1 MYRPAALWDLAAMTP
16 QPLTQA
22 PSAAELR
29 LRIAEL
35 QDERLAAVESG
46 LAGNAMYMSD
56 LDADLARSRAVYVGM
71 AVTEIASL
79 RASLDA
85 PLVG

>member
-1 MYRPAALWDLAAMTP
+1 MYRPAGLWDLAGMTP

-22 PSAAELR
+22 TSASELR

-46 LAGNAMYMSD
+46 LGGNATYMSD
-56 LDADLARSRAVYVGM
+56 LDADLARSRAAYVGM
-71 AVTEIASL
+71 AVSEIASL
-79 RASLDA
+79 RASFDG

>member
-1 MYRPAALWDLAAMTP
+1 MTP

-22 PSAAELR
+22 PSAFELR

-46 LAGNAMYMSD
+46 LGGNGTYMTD
-56 LDADLARSRAVYVGM
+56 LDADLARARAAYVGM

-79 RASLDA
+79 RASLDG

>member
-1 MYRPAALWDLAAMTP
+1 MTP

-22 PSAAELR
+22 PSATELR

-35 QDERLAAVESG
+35 QDERLVAVESG
-46 LAGNAMYMSD
+46 LARNVTYMTD
-56 LDADLARSRAVYVGM
+56 LDADIARARAAYVGM

-79 RASLDA
+79 RASLDG

>member
-1 MYRPAALWDLAAMTP
+1 MTP
-16 QPLTQA
+16 QSLTQA

-35 QDERLAAVESG
+35 QDERLAAVENG
-46 LAGNAMYMSD
+46 LAGNATYMTD
-56 LDADLARSRAVYVGM
+56 IDADLARARAAYVGM

-79 RASLDA
+79 RASLGGA
-85 PLVG
+85 LLG